1 MQLKQVIT
9 SALLVGALSTLALTS
24 CQSKGQTSEDKT
36 EINIARITGQWQFS
50 EINNGVTIQVT
61 FHPDKKLSQY
71 FRSADGRD
79 KLRPGTWD
87 LRGDSLFVTDQTGTT
102 PMTIES
108 ITDSTLSLLSL
119 DSLPIH
125 FLRLREDSIG
135 TKP

>member
-36 EINIARITGQWQFS
+36 ETNIARITGQWQFS

-71 FRSADGRD
+71 FRNAEGRD

-87 LRGDSLFVTDQTGTT
+87 IKGDSLFVTDQTGTT
-102 PMTIES
+102 KLTIES

-119 DSLPIH
+119 DSLPIY
-125 FLRLREDSIG
+125 FLREKGDNIVA
-135 TKP
+135 KP